1 MKGHFAVAA
10 TMLCVFASNSLA
22 ATQSAPEAVQIENFD
37 QALLSAMMLP
47 HGRAGA
53 LTPAVEQTFNFSVM
67 AQFLVGVPW
76 TDMQAS
82 DQASLI
88 AALERYTVARL
99 AFRFDHFANQNFV
112 VDPDV
117 KERGPD
123 RLVKTQFLTPG
134 DVPLHIDYRMRE
146 YDGSWKV
153 IDVYSEG
160 VSLLTTQRADVSS
173 TLEAGG
179 PAALVAKLQQ
189 AADKLR

>member
-1 MKGHFAVAA
+1 MKRHFTVLAA
-10 TMLCVFASNSLA
+10 MLCVVISNCRA
-22 ATQSAPEAVQIENFD
+22 ATLSAPETLQIENFD
-37 QALLSAMMLP
+37 QSLLSSMMLSQ
-47 HGRAGA
+47 GRASV
-53 LTPAVEQTFNFSVM
+53 LSPAVEQTFNFPIM

-76 TDMQAS
+76 TEMPAADHA
-82 DQASLI
+82 ALI

-99 AFRFDHFANQNFV
+99 AFRFDHFANQRFV

-134 DVPLHIDYRMRE
+134 DEPIHIDYRMRE
-146 YDGSWKV
+146 YDGIWKV
-153 IDVYSEG
+153 IDVYSDG

-179 PAALVAKLQQ
+179 PAALIAKLQQ
-189 AADKLR
+189 AADQLH